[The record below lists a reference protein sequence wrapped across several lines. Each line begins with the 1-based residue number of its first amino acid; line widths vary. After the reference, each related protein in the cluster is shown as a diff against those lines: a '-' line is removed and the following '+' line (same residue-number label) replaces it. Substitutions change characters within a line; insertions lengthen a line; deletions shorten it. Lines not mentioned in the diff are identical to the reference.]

1 MHGNTRDHDLVWYI
15 IWKIYV
21 AWYTGT
27 PKIHNNTEIAELAS
41 EIVQLINPPDVM

>member
-1 MHGNTRDHDLVWYI
+1 MLHD
-15 IWKIYV
+15 
-21 AWYTGT
+21 TGT